1 MPPLGRLMVR
11 TALVWLLV
19 GFTLGG
25 LVLANKGLGWWPAL
39 WRFRASHAHILLVGW
54 MAQFSIG
61 VAFWIL
67 PRLPGGSRGREGLVR
82 LGYIALNAGV
92 ACGLLYDLL
101 ITSLDESLAR
111 ILPLAAGVL
120 YVVGP
125 NDRHRFR
132 ITEDMHSISIFCP
145 PLTGNETV
153 DAQGGYPASVP
164 IEKTD
169 RRMFVKRG
177 SDLRKAGQE
186 MVVANGQARTL
197 RMLTKADGLGFGFS
211 DVHFDKG
218 AEAQLWYKHHWEAN
232 HILSG
237 TGEVTDLTTGESWAL
252 GPGIAYNVGPKDRHV
267 VKANS
272 DLHYISVFCPPLI
285 GTEQHDK
292 DGALSPSGPVPPGPA
307 GY

>member
-1 MPPLGRLMVR
+1 MFVR
-11 TALVWLLV
+11 TDAELERIGRVKFPMGNQDFRSARFLTAADGM
-19 GFTLGG
+19 GFSYHE
-25 LVLANKGLGWWPAL
+25 N
-39 WRFRASHAHILLVGW
+39 
-54 MAQFSIG
+54 
-61 VAFWIL
+61 
-67 PRLPGGSRGREGLVR
+67 RGRRGIDFTIWLRNHWEAN
-82 LGYIALNAGV
+82 YIASGKGEV
-92 ACGLLYDLL
+92 VDL
-101 ITSLDESLAR
+101 TSGEAF
-111 ILPLAAGVL
+111 PLAAGVL

>member
-1 MPPLGRLMVR
+1 MFVR
-11 TALVWLLV
+11 TDAELERIGRVKFPMGNQDFRSARFLTATDGM
-19 GFTLGG
+19 GFSYHE
-25 LVLANKGLGWWPAL
+25 N
-39 WRFRASHAHILLVGW
+39 
-54 MAQFSIG
+54 
-61 VAFWIL
+61 
-67 PRLPGGSRGREGLVR
+67 RGRRGIDFTIWLRNHWEAN
-82 LGYIALNAGV
+82 YIVSGKGEV
-92 ACGLLYDLL
+92 VDL
-101 ITSLDESLAR
+101 TSGEVF
-111 ILPLAAGVL
+111 PLEAGVL

-145 PLTGNETV
+145 PLTGDETV
-153 DAQGGYPASVP
+153 DAQGGYPASIP

-177 SDLRKAGQE
+177 SDMRKAGQE

-237 TGEVTDLTTGESWAL
+237 TGEVTDLTTRETWAL